1 MILYSNTLI
10 DEDGRRKDVTTEEEN
25 LDKDDVFGL
34 KKRECTL
41 MQQDAVEEEEDSI
54 KDCEGLKQRRK
65 VRTFVSELDKDKDQ
79 EKNQENNIKPQQSS
93 MDPKDV

>member
-1 MILYSNTLI
+1 MFCNAEGVILYSNTLI

-34 KKRECTL
+34 KKRERTL

-54 KDCEGLKQRRK
+54 KVCEG
-65 VRTFVSELDKDKDQ
+65 Q
-79 EKNQENNIKPQQSS
+79 EAEEEG
-93 MDPKDV
+93 